1 MQDFSVRVQNLVE
14 DLAALQHDLNQR
26 LMTGAVDDGAS
37 PQLGESADAESIRN
51 LKCAVD
57 QLRHFL
63 WFYLQALSSGSEA
76 GEKTMQLLRQVAKN
90 GRSLSGA
97 SSLTFLERINA
108 LAEYALVH
116 YNSGD
121 AKRPN

>member
-1 MQDFSVRVQNLVE
+1 MD
-14 DLAALQHDLNQR
+14 DLSSLQHDLNQR
-26 LMTGAVDDGAS
+26 LLTGAVNDGAS
-37 PQLGESADAESIRN
+37 PLLGESADAEAIRN

-76 GEKTMQLLRQVAKN
+76 GEKTMQVLRQVAKN
-90 GRSLSGA
+90 GSSLANA
-97 SSLTFLERINA
+97 SPLTFLERLNA

-116 YNSGD
+116 YHAGD

>member
-14 DLAALQHDLNQR
+14 DISSLQRDLNQR

-37 PQLGESADAESIRN
+37 PMLGESTDAEAIRN

-76 GEKTMQLLRQVAKN
+76 GEKTMQLLRQVAKD
-90 GRSLSGA
+90 GSTLSNT
-97 SSLTFLERINA
+97 SSLTFLERLNA

-116 YNSGD
+116 YHAAD